1 MSDKNGRYM
10 SALHY
15 TRKVAIGP
23 VYTKATMVDT
33 GPVYTRVKKL

>member
-10 SALHY
+10 SAF
-15 TRKVAIGP
+15 RKVAIGP